1 MEESGSPQHDARCGV
16 AEEAVA
22 EREAA
27 VGCTA
32 RGVVDEQ
39 GQGEDGKR
47 PSAAIVIATE
57 LSVALGSLLPT
68 SVGALA
74 PPDTLLIL

>member
-1 MEESGSPQHDARCGV
+1 
-16 AEEAVA
+16 VA

-39 GQGEDGKR
+39 GQGEDGKSSHCQCHR
-47 PSAAIVIATE
+47 AGCCLRLFAYIGVPPNTSRE
-57 LSVALGSLLPT
+57 LYL
-68 SVGALA
+68 
-74 PPDTLLIL
+74 